1 MEPIAAAGAAAG
13 WPEALK
19 IRLSLGTVID
29 RIRHNWKGLPMRSVK
44 LSTVLIVL
52 VLAGG
57 TAFIGGCSELGDLR
71 RQNQVQQTEISKL
84 QSELQTAQMQLDQL
98 KRRLEAAEKTGGV
111 EVDALRQKIAALE
124 EDLAKKEE
132 LIKSMQ
138 ARLMGVTPLPVELN
152 TALEEL
158 AKQHSDLIE
167 FDPNRGLV
175 KFKSDLVFEKGSDK
189 VMAAAGDAIKALCGI
204 LNSDQAK
211 EFHIIIAG
219 HTDDIPIRRAETLMQ
234 HPTNWYLSSHR
245 AISVLNSLQD
255 CGIAPVRMS
264 TRGFGEYR
272 PIAPN
277 APNKG
282 GNPKNRRVEIY
293 IVPAGA

>member
-1 MEPIAAAGAAAG
+1 
-13 WPEALK
+13 
-19 IRLSLGTVID
+19 
-29 RIRHNWKGLPMRSVK
+29 MRSAK

-57 TAFIGGCSELGDLR
+57 IAFLSGCTDQDLVR
-71 RQNQVQQTEISKL
+71 RNQIQQDEISRL

-98 KRRLEAAEKTGGV
+98 KRKLESCEKTQGV
-111 EVDALRQKIAALE
+111 EVDVLRQKMAALE
-124 EDLAKKEE
+124 DELAKKEE
-132 LIKSMQ
+132 LMKAMQ
-138 ARLMGVTPLPVELN
+138 ARLMGLAPLPVELN
-152 TALEEL
+152 TALEDL
-158 AKQHSDLIE
+158 AKQHGDLIE

-189 VMAAAGDAIKALCGI
+189 VTTAAEEAIKALCGI

-211 EFHIIIAG
+211 DFHIIVAG

-234 HPTNWYLSSHR
+234 HPTNWYLSVHR
-245 AISVLNSLQD
+245 AVSVLNSLQT
-255 CGIAPVRMS
+255 CGVAPERLS
-264 TRGFGEYR
+264 ARGFGEYR

-293 IVPAGA
+293 IVPAGT

>member
-1 MEPIAAAGAAAG
+1 
-13 WPEALK
+13 
-19 IRLSLGTVID
+19 
-29 RIRHNWKGLPMRSVK
+29 MRSVK

-52 VLAGG
+52 VLSGG
-57 TAFIGGCSELGDLR
+57 LAFTGGCNSQMKDLELR
-71 RQNQVQQTEISKL
+71 NRTQQEEISRL
-84 QSELQTAQMQLDQL
+84 QSQLQAAQMQLDQL
-98 KRRLEAAEKTGGV
+98 KRKLEAYEKTEGV

-124 EDLAKKEE
+124 EDLTKKQE

-138 ARLMGVTPLPVELN
+138 AKLMGLTPLPVELN
-152 TALEEL
+152 TALEDL
-158 AKQHSDLIE
+158 AKQHSDMIE
-167 FDPNRGLV
+167 FDPNHGLV
-175 KFKSDLVFEKGSDK
+175 KFKSDLLFEKGSDK
-189 VMAAAGDAIKALCGI
+189 VTAAAVDAIKALCGI
-204 LNSDQAK
+204 LNSAQAK
-211 EFHIIIAG
+211 AFHIIVAG

-255 CGIAPVRMS
+255 CGIAPVRLS

-272 PIAPN
+272 PVAPN

-293 IVPAGA
+293 IVPAGT